1 MTKKGLLI
9 VNYPQDVA
17 MPKFEQTFSNIASR
31 YGKEW
36 NIVYAPSLESHM
48 TAEFCEEQSPCN
60 DTIVAGPPVTLGP
73 IKFLAPVPEPEKPKR
88 KYKKRRKVSLPKA
101 PKVKP
106 E

>member
-17 MPKFEQTFSNIASR
+17 MPKFEQAFSNIASR

-48 TAEFCEEQSPCN
+48 TAEFCEEQSQRY
-60 DTIVAGPPVTLGP
+60 DTEAEVTDIVIGPV
-73 IKFLAPVPEPEKPKR
+73 KFPPPTAEKPKR
-88 KYKKRRKVSLPKA
+88 KYKKRRKVSPPKA